1 MKNNYG
7 DIIASYLDKIACWSL
22 LHRQEIV
29 WFSLGMLSIL
39 ILKAIFQRGGNFTI
53 SKSNKRANFTIIL
66 KDNNIEKAIKKM
78 KNKMTK
84 LGLMKTFRDNKY
96 YQKPSEIKVLKAKE
110 GRINLYKAK
119 KKREANL

>member
-39 ILKAIFQRGGNFTI
+39 ILKAIF
-53 SKSNKRANFTIIL
+53 
-66 KDNNIEKAIKKM
+66 
-78 KNKMTK
+78 
-84 LGLMKTFRDNKY
+84 
-96 YQKPSEIKVLKAKE
+96 
-110 GRINLYKAK
+110 
-119 KKREANL
+119 